1 MTTPSKTMLVT
12 GGAKGLGASICLS
25 AAQAGYRV
33 GVLDLQRADSE
44 ALVKTLPGTGHAALQ
59 ADVSSEAQ
67 VAAAIREYGLVPDV
81 LVNNAGIVR
90 FGNLLEQTVA
100 DFQLVMNVHL
110 LGTYIVSRA
119 VLPGMVQRQR
129 GVIINM
135 SSLNAVT
142 PGPNTGAY
150 AAAKAGIVKLT
161 EQMSLEF
168 GPSGIRAN
176 SVAPGF
182 IDGGMSAPIYA
193 DPAVRALRGGATPLR
208 RLGTVDDIA
217 NAVLWLASDQSSYIT
232 GHQLVVDG
240 GVAHSVL
247 LQLPRKLD

>member
-1 MTTPSKTMLVT
+1 MKTILVT
-12 GGAKGLGASICLS
+12 GGAKGLGAAICTS
-25 AAQAGYRV
+25 AAKAGYRV
-33 GVLDLQRADSE
+33 GVLDLQRADGE
-44 ALVKTLPGTGHAALQ
+44 ALIRTLPGSGHVALQ
-59 ADVSSEAQ
+59 ADVSNEAQ
-67 VAAAIREYGLVPDV
+67 VSSALREYGIVPDV

-90 FGNLLEQTVA
+90 FGPLLEQSVE
-100 DFQLVMNVHL
+100 DFKLVMNVHL
-110 LGTYIVSRA
+110 LGTYIVSRVVA
-119 VLPGMVQRQR
+119 PGMVKR
-129 GVIINM
+129 GHGAIINM

-142 PGPNTGAY
+142 PGPNTGSY

-161 EQMSLEF
+161 EQMSLEL
-168 GPSGIRAN
+168 GPSGVRVN

-217 NAVLWLASDQSSYIT
+217 NAVLWLASEQSSYIT